1 MHKGKIPIGFLP
13 FGTTVLVEV
22 PFEDAPAVAKL
33 RPAMVISHDRGTA
46 TVLVAPISRSH
57 RRDLKRGWF
66 GLYADDQSGRLLREA
81 SLKAESAVDVNRLVR
96 IPLHRPHFHQVLGYI
111 DFSDPELAKRLF
123 FAARET
129 ASFELIT
136 KAVLQALH

>member
-1 MHKGKIPIGFLP
+1 MHKVKIPIGYLP

-22 PFEDAPAVAKL
+22 PFEDDAAVAKL
-33 RPAMVISHDRGTA
+33 RPAMVVKHDRDTS
-46 TVLVAPISRSH
+46 TVIVAPISRSH

-66 GLYADDQSGRLLREA
+66 GLYANDQAGRVLREA
-81 SLKAESAVDVNRLVR
+81 SLRAESAVDVGRLVR
-96 IPLHRPHFHQVLGYI
+96 IPLDYPHFHQVLGYI
-111 DFSDPELAKRLF
+111 DFSDRELAARLF

-136 KAVLQALH
+136 KAVLQS

>member
-1 MHKGKIPIGFLP
+1 MHKVKIPIGFLP

-22 PFEDAPAVAKL
+22 PFEDTPAVAKL
-33 RPAMVISHDRGTA
+33 RPAMVIKHDRGTA
-46 TVLVAPISRSH
+46 TVVVAPISRSH

-66 GLYADDQSGRLLREA
+66 GLYANDQAGRVLREA
-81 SLKAESAVDVNRLVR
+81 SLRAESAVDVSRLVR
-96 IPLHRPHFHQVLGYI
+96 IPLAYPHFHQVLGYI

-136 KAVLQALH
+136 KAVLQS